1 MPPDTA
7 VADAPAAATPVAAPT
22 PPPAAP
28 AQRAEPGGMTDNDAF
43 SQLDSMIAE
52 PAKGIAPA
60 QPAPKKEDDEPA
72 EPPEP
77 PPAKPEPDK
86 TKTIPPKDAKDQK
99 FIKAATL
106 RENYDRLKAEFKELQ
121 AKHAKIEAEVAE
133 RAKQPNGE
141 ATLKELQA
149 KYEALQKKHEDTE
162 LRLKYKDYESTDEYQ
177 EKWNQPFVEAY
188 NAGRQKTASL
198 KIVEK
203 RNEMDEVVRPARQGT
218 IEDFDA
224 IMGTMDDDK
233 AADMAVD
240 LFGQKASLVLYHRE
254 QTQAKAAARQ
264 NAINEYKKN
273 GGEREKQSS
282 EAQARQQAQQAELY
296 HQTIAQ
302 AKTQYKEWFAPVEND
317 AQGNS
322 LLEQGEALADLAHG
336 VLKPEDFGKLPAK
349 TQEKIKKG
357 EFGPADM
364 TRLHAA
370 LRNKA
375 MAFDRMVFRDKQKAA
390 KIKEL
395 EARLAEYDASEPKP
409 GQGGGRAQAP
419 ADDSMESILAGMDRL
434 ATNG

>member
-1 MPPDTA
+1 MPEPA

-72 EPPEP
+72 EPPEV
-77 PPAKPEPDK
+77 PAQPKPEPDK

-121 AKHAKIEAEVAE
+121 AKHAKIEAEAAE

-141 ATLKELQA
+141 ATLKDLQA
-149 KYEALQKKHEDTE
+149 RYEKLQ
-162 LRLKYKDYESTDEYQ
+162 KDYEAREQEMKFVNYERTQEYK
-177 EKWNQPFVEAY
+177 EKYEQPFVDAY
-188 NAGRQKTASL
+188 KAGRSKVASL
-198 KIVEK
+198 KIGERK
-203 RNEMDEVVRPARQGT
+203 NEMDEVVRPARQGT
-218 IEDFDA
+218 EADFDA
-224 IMGTMDDDK
+224 IMQTADDD
-233 AADMAVD
+233 AAAELASD
-240 LFGQKASLVLYHRE
+240 LFGAKAPVVLYHRE
-254 QTQAKAAARQ
+254 RVQEANQARLKAIEDYRKQ
-264 NAINEYKKN
+264 

-395 EARLAEYDASEPKP
+395 EGRLAEYEASEPKP
-409 GQGGGRAQAP
+409 GQGGGRPQPP

-434 ATNG
+434 VTNG